1 MDLEPTLEP
10 KAPDDSLVRGFT
22 CDAVNTPNGAAVAR
36 ADDRAAEQDRGTP
49 PTGLDAPTEMGLDLE
64 STMSSIAASV
74 GGERAEFMRS
84 LYRAVGAGI
93 SPAARRRL
101 NRGGDWRRDESAAFE
116 RLVDVVVD
124 GAKPPT
130 AAAICAALAART
142 VARSLVRTKTGFG
155 PADGE
160 ALLSAWL
167 DVARA
172 IFAARGS
179 EGLFRLLPTAKLVV
193 LKSSG
198 RESAREIAASMSRV
212 AARIAADASLHRAF
226 GASH

>member
-10 KAPDDSLVRGFT
+10 KAPDGSLARGFT
-22 CDAVNTPNGAAVAR
+22 CDAVHTPNAAAVAQ
-36 ADDRAAEQDRGTP
+36 ADRSAEKDRGTP
-49 PTGLDAPTEMGLDLE
+49 SAGADAPTETGLDIE
-64 STMSSIAASV
+64 SSMSSIAASV
-74 GGERAEFMRS
+74 AGERAEFMRS
-84 LYRAVGAGI
+84 LYRAVGDGI

-101 NRGGDWRRDESAAFE
+101 NRGGDWRRNELAAFE

-124 GAKPPT
+124 GAKPQT
-130 AAAICAALAART
+130 AAAICAALATRT

-179 EGLFRLLPTAKLVV
+179 EGLTRLLPTAKLVV
-193 LKSSG
+193 IKSTG
-198 RESAREIAASMSRV
+198 RESAREIAAAVSRV